1 MNKKIPEPRG
11 SAVDPTEARV
21 SCKHLVQKGLAGVCS
36 IMAVFSLAI
45 IGFGMQTSSSTFPT
59 PAVTQ
64 TQNDTLNNAV
74 VAGIINLN
82 DVDAQW
88 VGLEMKGDENNP
100 VFKVGN
106 SIGNDIANFTQS
118 VAVVVTG
125 NENKFLEVGI
135 SAINKLT
142 TGDVFATNSQSFAD
156 GLGGGRTMK
165 IPNSALTTGGGG
177 GGHGGGGLGSMLVS
191 DENAMNRTAIA

>member
-1 MNKKIPEPRG
+1 MNKKLPDKGFGPRLNSVLSSIG
-11 SAVDPTEARV
+11 S
-21 SCKHLVQKGLAGVCS
+21 SFGSFAGMLS
-36 IMAVFSLAI
+36 IAAVFALALV
-45 IGFGMQTSSSTFPT
+45 GMQMNSSTS
-59 PAVTQ
+59 VTTVAQ
-64 TQNDTLNNAV
+64 AQQNDTLNNAV
-74 VAGIINLN
+74 VAGTINLN
-82 DVDAQW
+82 DTNAQMCGM
-88 VGLEMKGDENNP
+88 VMKGDENNP

-177 GGHGGGGLGSMLVS
+177 GGHGSGRLGSMLVS